1 MTDSFS
7 ADTMSSLRDENCNF
21 DDSVRFITA
30 LAKSTDRY
38 GGHSHDIDKTLLRVI
53 RSLGLNGEILATP
66 SSQIIAIWQNH
77 TEHQTIHIATTQT
90 PVYDMA
96 RLERVGDLIGE
107 VEAGRT
113 CPADGIIRLK
123 EIGQSPPLYGTPLK
137 ALAFFLAGAGF
148 GALMGISWLEI
159 LIGGLLGIIAFGV
172 EIWVSRISK
181 LEHAREVVISILVAF
196 LAALIAAVMP
206 GIHPVAVTVCA
217 LTIYIPGFGLTI
229 APREIIL
236 GETLSGIIYFMNA
249 LVVCIKLL
257 IGAFLGIGIVYYF
270 LPPAATGPLAGVAPI
285 VIWAFIPFLLVSN
298 SILFGVSPSRL
309 WLVVLCGLIVWAG
322 VRAGDTFGFWQG
334 SFFGAIILTVY
345 ASIAAIRFKIPLSI
359 VLLPV
364 VLMLVPGFSFIQ
376 ALYEMNTGGLA
387 AGISSTF
394 QVFGI
399 IGAIICGVFVGDI
412 IGSFYQGKNH
422 PDK

>member
-1 MTDSFS
+1 MN
-7 ADTMSSLRDENCNF
+7 SSGDNSNF

-38 GGHSHDIDKTLLRVI
+38 GGHSHDIDQTLLRVI

-66 SSQIIAIWQNH
+66 SSQMIAIWQNH
-77 TEHQTIHIATTQT
+77 TDNQTIHINTSRE

-96 RLERVGDLIGE
+96 RLEKVADLIGE
-107 VEAGRT
+107 VESGRT
-113 CPADGIIRLK
+113 SPAYGIQRLK
-123 EIGQSPPLYGTPLK
+123 EIEQAPPLYGTSLK

-159 LIGGLLGIIAFGV
+159 LTGGLLGILAFGI
-172 EIWVSRISK
+172 EILVSRISQ
-181 LEHAREVVISILVAF
+181 LEHAREVVISAVVAF
-196 LAALIAAVMP
+196 LAALIAAGIP
-206 GIHPVAVTVCA
+206 GIHPVAVVVCS

-229 APREIIL
+229 APREIIM

-249 LVVCIKLL
+249 LVVCVKLL
-257 IGAFLGIGIVYYF
+257 IGSVLGIGIVQYF
-270 LPPAATGPLAGVAPI
+270 LPVTATLPLVGVAPV

-298 SILFGVSPSRL
+298 GILFGVSPARL
-309 WLVVLCGLIVWAG
+309 WLVILCGVIVWAG
-322 VRAGDTFGFWQG
+322 VRAGNTLGFWQG
-334 SFFGAIILTVY
+334 SFFGAIILTVF
-345 ASIAAIRFKIPLSI
+345 ASVAAVRFKIPLST

-364 VLMLVPGFSFIQ
+364 VLLLVPGFTFIQ
-376 ALYEMNTGGLA
+376 ALFQMNTGGLA
-387 AGISSTF
+387 AGINSIF

-412 IGSFYQGKNH
+412 LGSFIRGKTPH
-422 PDK
+422 

>member
-1 MTDSFS
+1 MTTPV
-7 ADTMSSLRDENCNF
+7 ADTMSSPHDKKNNF
-21 DDSVRFITA
+21 DDSVHFITA
-30 LAKSTDRY
+30 LAKSTDQY

-53 RSLGLNGEILATP
+53 RSLDLNGEILATP
-66 SSQIIAIWQNH
+66 SYQIIAIWLNH
-77 TEHQTIHIATTQT
+77 TEHQTIHIAITQT

-96 RLERVGDLIGE
+96 RLEMVRDLIEE

-113 CPADGIIRLK
+113 SPADGIIRLK
-123 EIGQSPPLYGTPLK
+123 GIGQAPALYGTPLK

-159 LIGGLLGIIAFGV
+159 LIGGLLGIAAFGV
-172 EIWVSRISK
+172 EIFVSRISK
-181 LEHAREVVISILVAF
+181 LEHAREVVISVLVAF
-196 LAALIAAVMP
+196 LAALIAAVIP
-206 GIHPVAVTVCA
+206 GIHPVAVAICA

-229 APREIIL
+229 APREIIM

-249 LVVCIKLL
+249 LVVCVKLL
-257 IGAFLGIGIVYYF
+257 IGTFLGIGIVHYF
-270 LPPAATGPLAGVAPI
+270 LPAAAAAPLSGVAPI

-298 SILFGVSPSRL
+298 GILFGVSPSRL
-309 WLVVLCGLIVWAG
+309 WLVVLCGLIMWAG
-322 VRAGDTFGFWQG
+322 VRAGDMLGFWQG

-345 ASIAAIRFKIPLSI
+345 ASIAASRYKIPLST

-364 VLMLVPGFSFIQ
+364 VLLLVPGFAFIQ

-387 AGISSTF
+387 AGINSTF

-412 IGSFYQGKNH
+412 IGSFCREKNH